1 MAVGGQSG
9 SVALRYGLVA
19 LRSALPADRGR
30 RVPGSGVRRA
40 MAHFH
45 VHVRPGPKGAGAE
58 HAQYIAREGRFKAE
72 KYGEIGEKASGNLPA
87 WARGSAARFFAAA
100 DDHERANGNSYRE
113 FELALPKELSDA
125 ERGKLVRELVAEQ
138 IGDKHAYAWA
148 IHEPRGHNP
157 HVHIMFSERLRD
169 GIERGPEQY
178 FKRANTKQ
186 PERGG
191 QLKSDWFTGRGGP
204 QAVESL
210 RARWAEMQNQALERA
225 GVAARVDHRSLAA
238 QGIEREAGQHR
249 GPAVSGVEARGEVAE
264 VSARREAER
273 AERAQ
278 ARAAVEAEV
287 KIVTRE
293 EVALERVAVRE
304 RRELAKEAMGEDRD
318 LVLPRIEADRRE
330 QLGRVQALA
339 ERRVERRQGLGGR
352 VGQKLLM
359 QARALRERI
368 GQELTRVK
376 EWVREKFPDPLQ
388 RLKARSR
395 EVFGA
400 IGRGRARPRSEATPD
415 ARMDARA
422 EKSPPAE
429 RVREAESR
437 VAPAARES
445 ATRQAEVVRERE
457 RLASLSSRELWAEIN
472 KIRPPSVDRLLELDP
487 NVAGARTLVESHQLK
502 AAQALEAANRVAAE
516 GNAWRHAHGVQA
528 ALHDRGMKTAAY
540 LVEREMAVAHA
551 KRVRAD
557 ALKAAGLAQAEFARA
572 RAEAQPRIIQETAPA
587 RAKVEELRELASAAS
602 QREDV
607 AAAFERLAREA
618 ARLRDR
624 DASADWKAT
633 PTVLRD
639 AIERYNRQTPEVQR
653 GILKAIASRPEAA
666 RTLEEAI
673 EKRRE
678 QVHDRGHGHGR

>member
-1 MAVGGQSG
+1 
-9 SVALRYGLVA
+9 
-19 LRSALPADRGR
+19 
-30 RVPGSGVRRA
+30 
-40 MAHFH
+40 MAHYHF
-45 VHVRPGPKGAGAE
+45 HVRPGPKGAGAE
-58 HAQYIAREGRFKAE
+58 HAQYIERGGRFKTE
-72 KYGEIGEKASGNLPA
+72 RYGEIGEHERGNLPA
-87 WARGSAARFFAAA
+87 WAKGSTARFFAAA
-100 DDHERANGNSYRE
+100 DENERANGNSYRE
-113 FELALPKELSDA
+113 FEMALPKELSDIQ
-125 ERGKLVRELVAEQ
+125 RGQLVREFVAEQ
-138 IGDKHAYAWA
+138 IGDRHAYAWA

-157 HVHIMFSERLRD
+157 HVHVMFSERLRD
-169 GIERGPEQY
+169 GIERNREQY
-178 FKRANTKQ
+178 FKRANRKQ
-186 PERGG
+186 PELGG
-191 QLKSDWFTGRGGP
+191 HLKSDWFTGKGGP
-204 QAVESL
+204 EAVEAL
-210 RARWAEMQNQALERA
+210 RVRWAEVQNLALERA
-225 GVAARVDHRSLAA
+225 GIQARVDHRSLKA

-273 AERAQ
+273 AERSQ

-293 EVALERVAVRE
+293 EMALEREAARE
-304 RRELAKEAMGEDRD
+304 RRELAKEAIGEDRD

-352 VGQKLLM
+352 VGQKLLA

-400 IGRGRARPRSEATPD
+400 IGRGRARPHKEATPE

-422 EKSPPAE
+422 EKSPSAE
-429 RVREAESR
+429 RVREAEPT
-437 VAPAARES
+437 VTPAAPT
-445 ATRQAEVVRERE
+445 TRQVEVVRERE
-457 RLASLSSRELWAEIN
+457 RLASMSSRDLWVEIN

-487 NVAGARTLVESHQLK
+487 SVAGARTLIENHQLK
-502 AAQALEAANRVAAE
+502 AAQALEAANRAAGE

-528 ALHDRGMKTAAY
+528 ALHDRGMKIAPY
-540 LVEREMAVAHA
+540 LVEREAAVAHA

-557 ALKAAGLAQAEFARA
+557 ALKAAGLAQTEFARA

-587 RAKVEELRELASAAS
+587 RAKVEELRELAVAAS

-607 AAAFERLAREA
+607 ATAFDQLAREA

-624 DASADWKAT
+624 DSCADWKAT

-639 AIERYNRQTPEVQR
+639 AIERYNRETPEVQR
-653 GILKAIASRPEAA
+653 GHPQSDCEPA
-666 RTLEEAI
+666 R
-673 EKRRE
+673 
-678 QVHDRGHGHGR
+678 GRATA

>member
-1 MAVGGQSG
+1 MTH
-9 SVALRYGLVA
+9 Y
-19 LRSALPADRGR
+19 
-30 RVPGSGVRRA
+30 
-40 MAHFH
+40 HF
-45 VHVRPGPKGAGAE
+45 HVRPGPKGAGAE
-58 HAQYIAREGRFKAE
+58 HAQYIERGGRFKTE
-72 KYGEIGEKASGNLPA
+72 RYGEIGEHERGNLPA
-87 WARGSAARFFAAA
+87 WAKGSAARFFAAA
-100 DDHERANGNSYRE
+100 DEHERANGNSYRE
-113 FELALPKELSDA
+113 FELALPVELSDIQ
-125 ERGKLVRELVAEQ
+125 RGQLVREFVAEQ
-138 IGDKHAYAWA
+138 IGDRHAYAWA

-157 HVHIMFSERLRD
+157 HVHVMFSERLRD
-169 GIERGPEQY
+169 GIERGSEQY
-178 FKRANTKQ
+178 FKRANLKN

-191 QLKSDWFTGRGGP
+191 HLKSDRFTSSRGP
-204 QAVESL
+204 EEVQAM
-210 RARWAEMQNQALERA
+210 RARWAEVQNQALERA
-225 GVAARVDHRSLAA
+225 GIEARVDHRSLEA

-249 GPAVSGVEARGEVAE
+249 GPAVSGVEARGKESE

-273 AERAQ
+273 LERAQ

-352 VGQKLLM
+352 VGQKLLA

-388 RLKARSR
+388 RLRERSR

-400 IGRGRARPRSEATPD
+400 IGRGRAPSSKKEATPD

-422 EKSPPAE
+422 EKSPPAV
-429 RVREAESR
+429 RVREAER
-437 VAPAARES
+437 TVAPAARES
-445 ATRQAEVVRERE
+445 APRQSELVRERE
-457 RLASLSSRELWAEIN
+457 RLASMSSRELWAEIN

-502 AAQALEAANRVAAE
+502 AAQALEAANRAAGE

-540 LVEREMAVAHA
+540 LVEREAAVAHA

-587 RAKVEELRELASAAS
+587 RAKVDELRELAAAAS

-607 AAAFERLAREA
+607 ATAFERLAREA
-618 ARLRDR
+618 ARMRDR
-624 DASADWKAT
+624 DSSADWKAT
-633 PTVLRD
+633 PQVLRD
-639 AIERYNRQTPEVQR
+639 AIERYNRERPEVQR

-678 QVHDRGHGHGR
+678 QVHDRGHGLGR